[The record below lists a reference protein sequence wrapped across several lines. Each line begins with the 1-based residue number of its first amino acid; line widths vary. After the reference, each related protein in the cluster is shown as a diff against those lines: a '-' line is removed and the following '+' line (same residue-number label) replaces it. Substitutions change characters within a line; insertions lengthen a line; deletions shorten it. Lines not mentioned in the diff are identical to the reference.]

1 MAKNMTP
8 AIQKIEA
15 KKAAQKGKNRKTGPA
30 YEAWLRLIRNRTAI
44 LGLVILVALVLVA
57 IFAPVI
63 APYGYDEIS
72 MSDKMVGPCLAHPFG
87 TDQLGRDMFTRCIYG
102 TRITLPVAVLAVTV
116 AVLVGGTIGVIAA
129 YFGGSVD
136 NILMRFVDI
145 WGSIPGIMLAIAI
158 VAVFSGEG
166 ASTFQRELSIVC
178 GLSMGAVPNMARTFR
193 GAIFTVIDND
203 YVESSRSMGAS
214 AGRIMLKHLLPN
226 AVGPVILSV
235 VGLLGVEV
243 LCVSATVPVPVS
255 RCYDHAVRPGL
266 QPAGRRPAR
275 RTGPETE
282 VKGGQTQWKTTKMCL
297 LPRWKTS
304 SSITKAARTW
314 SRLSTA

>member
-8 AIQKIEA
+8 AIQKFEA
-15 KKAAQKGKNRKTGPA
+15 KKAANHGRKKKTSPLL
-30 YEAWLRLIRNRTAI
+30 EAWLRLVRNKTAI
-44 LGLVILVALVLVA
+44 LGLVILVLLVVVALL
-57 IFAPVI
+57 APWI
-63 APYGYDEIS
+63 APYGYDEVN
-72 MSDKMVGPCLAHPFG
+72 MKEKMMTPCAKHLFG

-102 TRITLPVAVLAVTV
+102 TRITLPVACMAVLV

-158 VAVFSGEG
+158 VAVFSGTG
-166 ASTFQRELSIVC
+166 SSTFEREMAIVC

-193 GAIFTVIDND
+193 GAIFTVIDSD
-203 YVESSRSMGAS
+203 YVESSRAMGAS
-214 AGRIMLKHLLPN
+214 HLRIMVKHLLPN

-243 LCVSATVPVPVS
+243 LCVSALSFVGIGITPPTPEWGALLS
-255 RCYDHAVRPGL
+255 
-266 QPAGRRPAR
+266 AGR
-275 RTGPETE
+275 
-282 VKGGQTQWKTTKMCL
+282 QY
-297 LPRWKTS
+297 
-304 SSITKAARTW
+304 
-314 SRLSTA
+314 LSTAPYLCLYPGVMIMLSVLGFNLLGDGLRDALDPRLK

>member
-1 MAKNMTP
+1 MAKNITP
-8 AIQKIEA
+8 AIQKFEA
-15 KKAAQKGKNRKTGPA
+15 KKKAANGKIRRAGPM
-30 YEAWLRLIRNRTAI
+30 YEAWLRLIRNKTAI
-44 LGLVILVALVLVA
+44 LGLVILVVLVLVA

-63 APYGYDEIS
+63 APYGYDEVN
-72 MSDKMVGPCLAHPFG
+72 MADKNMPPCAKHLFG

-102 TRITLPVAVLAVTV
+102 TRITMPVAVMAVTV

-136 NILMRFVDI
+136 NILMRIVDI
-145 WGSIPGIMLAIAI
+145 WGSIPGIMLAVAI

-166 ASTFQRELSIVC
+166 ASVLQREIYIVC

-203 YVESSRSMGAS
+203 YVESSRAMGAS
-214 AGRIMLKHLLPN
+214 HLRIMLKHLLPN

-243 LCVSATVPVPVS
+243 LCVSALSFMGIGITPPTPEWGS
-255 RCYDHAVRPGL
+255 L
-266 QPAGRRPAR
+266 LSAGR
-275 RTGPETE
+275 
-282 VKGGQTQWKTTKMCL
+282 QY
-297 LPRWKTS
+297 
-304 SSITKAARTW
+304 
-314 SRLSTA
+314 LSTASYLCLYPGIMIMLAVLGFNLLGDGLRDALDPRLK

>member
-8 AIQKIEA
+8 AIQKIES
-15 KKAAQKGKNRKTGPA
+15 KKVAQKGKNRKTGPV
-30 YEAWLRLIRNRTAI
+30 YEAWLRLVRNKTAI
-44 LGLVILVALVLVA
+44 LGLVILVALVLIA

-87 TDQLGRDMFTRCIYG
+87 TDQLGRDMFTRCLYG
-102 TRITLPVAVLAVTV
+102 TRITLPVAVLAVTA
-116 AVLVGGTIGVIAA
+116 AVLVGGTIGVVAA

-166 ASTFQRELSIVC
+166 AMSIVC

-214 AGRIMLKHLLPN
+214 AMRIMLKHLLPN

-243 LCVSATVPVPVS
+243 LCVSALSFVGIGITPPTPEWGALLS
-255 RCYDHAVRPGL
+255 
-266 QPAGRRPAR
+266 AG
-275 RTGPETE
+275 
-282 VKGGQTQWKTTKMCL
+282 KQY
-297 LPRWKTS
+297 
-304 SSITKAARTW
+304 
-314 SRLSTA
+314 LSTAPYLGLYPGVMIMLSVLGFNLLGDGLRDALDPRLK

>member
-1 MAKNMTP
+1 MAKNITP
-8 AIQKIEA
+8 AIQKFEA
-15 KKAAQKGKNRKTGPA
+15 KKAANNGVKKKSSPF

-44 LGLVILVALVLVA
+44 LGMIILILLVAVA
-57 IFAPVI
+57 ILAPVI
-63 APYGYDEIS
+63 SPYGYDEVI
-72 MSDKMVGPCLAHPFG
+72 MADKYMAPCAKHLFG
-87 TDQLGRDMFTRCIYG
+87 TDQLGRDLFTRCLYG

-166 ASTFQRELSIVC
+166 ASTLERELAIVC

-193 GAIFTVIDND
+193 GAIFTVIDSD

-214 AGRIMLKHLLPN
+214 HFRIMVKHLLPN

-243 LCVSATVPVPVS
+243 LCVSALSFVGIGITPPTPEWGALLS
-255 RCYDHAVRPGL
+255 
-266 QPAGRRPAR
+266 AGR
-275 RTGPETE
+275 
-282 VKGGQTQWKTTKMCL
+282 QY
-297 LPRWKTS
+297 
-304 SSITKAARTW
+304 
-314 SRLSTA
+314 LSTQPYLCLFPGIMIMLAVLGFNLLGDGLRDALDPRLK

>member
-1 MAKNMTP
+1 MAKNVTP
-8 AIQKIEA
+8 AIQKFEA
-15 KKAAQKGKNRKTGPA
+15 KKAAGNGKKKRSSPF
-30 YEAWLRLIRNRTAI
+30 YEAWLRLIRNKTAI
-44 LGLVILVALVLVA
+44 LGLIILVLLVAVA

-63 APYGYDEIS
+63 APYGYDEVN
-72 MSDKMVGPCLAHPFG
+72 MADKMMPPCAAHWFG

-166 ASTFQRELSIVC
+166 SSTLERELAIVC

-203 YVESSRSMGAS
+203 YVESSRAMGAS
-214 AGRIMLKHLLPN
+214 HLRIMVKHLLPN

-243 LCVSATVPVPVS
+243 LCVSALSFVGIGITPPTPEWGALLS
-255 RCYDHAVRPGL
+255 
-266 QPAGRRPAR
+266 AGR
-275 RTGPETE
+275 
-282 VKGGQTQWKTTKMCL
+282 QY
-297 LPRWKTS
+297 
-304 SSITKAARTW
+304 
-314 SRLSTA
+314 LSTASYLCLYPGVMIMLAVLGFNLLGDGLRDALDPRLK